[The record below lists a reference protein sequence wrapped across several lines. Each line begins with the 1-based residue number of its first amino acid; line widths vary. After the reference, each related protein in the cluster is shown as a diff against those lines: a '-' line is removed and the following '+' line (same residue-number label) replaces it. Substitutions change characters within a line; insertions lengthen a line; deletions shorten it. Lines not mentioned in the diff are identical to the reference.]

1 MLETARIF
9 YHSTQRNIP
18 EDGHFQFTTT
28 SEWVFFFAKRTR
40 ELSHCIL

>member
-1 MLETARIF
+1 MLPPSWGWQLIALMLETARIF

-28 SEWVFFFAKRTR
+28 SE
-40 ELSHCIL
+40 